1 MAPANLSTLIR
12 KRLDTFARRLASPFT
27 DSRRQRFARLREA
40 LRKHPWRLPKAVTYL
55 FDWIAQ
61 MIRELLHPR
70 PKIQLAPE

>member
-1 MAPANLSTLIR
+1 MAQHPP
-12 KRLDTFARRLASPFT
+12 LAVAGGVGLLLAQPVGEGRFT
-27 DSRRQRFARLREA
+27 RLREA
-40 LRKHPWRLPKAVTYL
+40 LLNHPWRLPKEVTYL